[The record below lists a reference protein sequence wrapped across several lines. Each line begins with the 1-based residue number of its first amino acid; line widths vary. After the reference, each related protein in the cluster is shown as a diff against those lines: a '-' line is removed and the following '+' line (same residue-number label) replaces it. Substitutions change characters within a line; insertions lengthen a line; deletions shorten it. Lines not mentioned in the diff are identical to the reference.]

1 MNPQEELQKALA
13 FHQVGDLASAE
24 KSYRTVLR
32 VAPRNF
38 DANYLLGVLLLETGQ
53 FAGAEKQLHRA
64 VKIKPVPK
72 AFNDH
77 GNALLELD
85 RAAQALKSYN
95 RAIAIDP
102 NFAEALNNRGNALA
116 RLHQFEEAVTS
127 FDKAISINPDY
138 ARAYYNRGNSLRALK
153 KLNEALASYDRAIAI
168 EPKYIEA
175 HNNRGNTLLD
185 LRQLEEALAAFD
197 KVVSLDPLFA
207 EAHANRARV
216 LIELRH
222 DIEALE
228 ACARALA
235 LKGNLPEGW
244 IARGEAMRYLRRFA
258 ESLSAYAQ
266 VINLN
271 PQTTDGW
278 EGRAEALNGLKR
290 HQDAAKAYERL
301 LEIDPDFPL
310 AKGAL
315 LHQKML
321 ACDWSGLTAIERSIH
336 EDVRAGKPSVSP
348 FAYQAFAHSAED
360 LKRCAQIFM
369 KKKHP
374 PPQFSHDIRYSHDKI
389 RIGYVSGEFR
399 NHATSLLIVGL
410 FELHDRNRFELFGFD
425 NGFDDG
431 RELRQRINAAF
442 DHISDISHVVD
453 AQAASE
459 IKRNEIDILVD
470 LNGLFGEGRTQ
481 VFSYRP
487 APIQVNYLG
496 FPGTIGVDY
505 MDYIIADRCV
515 IPPDQEDCYVEK
527 IAYLPDTYQV
537 NDAKRHIAD
546 RETTRSEAMLPDN
559 GFVFCCF
566 NNNYKIIPEVF
577 DVWMR
582 ILGTVSGSVLW
593 LLEDNADVSR
603 NLRNEAKR
611 RSVDPTRLV
620 FAPRLNLPEHLARH
634 RLADL
639 FLDTLPHNAHTT
651 ASDALWAGLPIL
663 TCLGTTF
670 PGRVAASLLNAIGMS
685 ELITHSLT
693 DYESLAVRLAHE
705 PDTLKRLKTKLAQ
718 NRVKYPLFDTK
729 RFAHHIEAAYTTMWE
744 RHQRGEPPVSFS
756 VAPLP
761 RDRSL

>member
-24 KSYRTVLR
+24 TSYRTVLR

-116 RLHQFEEAVTS
+116 RLRQFEEAVTS

-153 KLNEALASYDRAIAI
+153 KLTEALASYDRAIAI

-290 HQDAAKAYERL
+290 HQDAAKAFERL
-301 LEIDPDFPL
+301 LEIDPDFPQ
-310 AKGAL
+310 AKGGL

-348 FAYQAFAHSAED
+348 FAYNAFAHSAED

-496 FPGTIGVDY
+496 FPGTIGADY
-505 MDYIIADRCV
+505 MDYFIADRCV

-582 ILGTVSGSVLW
+582 ILGTVSG
-593 LLEDNADVSR
+593 
-603 NLRNEAKR
+603 
-611 RSVDPTRLV
+611 
-620 FAPRLNLPEHLARH
+620 
-634 RLADL
+634 
-639 FLDTLPHNAHTT
+639 
-651 ASDALWAGLPIL
+651 
-663 TCLGTTF
+663 
-670 PGRVAASLLNAIGMS
+670 
-685 ELITHSLT
+685 
-693 DYESLAVRLAHE
+693 
-705 PDTLKRLKTKLAQ
+705 
-718 NRVKYPLFDTK
+718 
-729 RFAHHIEAAYTTMWE
+729 
-744 RHQRGEPPVSFS
+744 
-756 VAPLP
+756 
-761 RDRSL
+761 